1 MKKSN
6 KVIIHKLLKKKEAMI
21 LEKWI
26 DNQQREISS
35 HQYLIS
41 QEELEEQTKKI
52 LQLFIQAI
60 STDNFEDLEAPE
72 YKPLIAILEE
82 LSKEFA
88 LRGFT
93 PSETACYIFSL
104 KCVLIDFLEHELK
117 EQLEICINE
126 MKKITRL
133 LYKLVEVIV
142 DHYSRAREELIR
154 KQISMVAEMET
165 PIVQIWEKVLL
176 IPIIGSVDSNRA
188 QKIMDKCLQKIL
200 DTESKVV
207 ILDITGVPAVD
218 TAVANHILKISRAT
232 RLMGCT
238 CITSGIAPA
247 VAQSIVNLGIEIGDL
262 ITKST
267 LKRAIEYA
275 FEILNMELTKKKE

>member
-1 MKKSN
+1 
-6 KVIIHKLLKKKEAMI
+6 
-21 LEKWI
+21 
-26 DNQQREISS
+26 
-35 HQYLIS
+35 
-41 QEELEEQTKKI
+41 
-52 LQLFIQAI
+52 
-60 STDNFEDLEAPE
+60 
-72 YKPLIAILEE
+72 
-82 LSKEFA
+82 
-88 LRGFT
+88 
-93 PSETACYIFSL
+93 
-104 KCVLIDFLEHELK
+104 
-117 EQLEICINE
+117 
-126 MKKITRL
+126 
-133 LYKLVEVIV
+133 
-142 DHYSRAREELIR
+142 
-154 KQISMVAEMET
+154 
-165 PIVQIWEKVLL
+165 
-176 IPIIGSVDSNRA
+176 
-188 QKIMDKCLQKIL
+188 MDKCLQKIL